1 MVQRQWDLMD
11 PLFNI
16 LHELGVQETSTDKLR
31 DDGWTLELFGM
42 SATSMDRFDDE
53 LKEILGDMYE
63 ITTPVQRSAF
73 RLA

>member
-1 MVQRQWDLMD
+1 MD

-16 LHELGVQETSTDKLR
+16 LHELGVQETCTDKLR

-42 SATSMDRFDDE
+42 SATSIDRFDDE
-53 LKEILGDMYE
+53 LKEILGDMCE